1 MRDYFK
7 KLFRD
12 NTINHINGK
21 YDQFFN
27 YYILN
32 IQYNDTEYVTWTYSD
47 KDNGWTMRQS
57 FNPEDMLRCNNR
69 FFSFKNGEIY
79 EHNQSGDND
88 NYNTFYGVNSPSIF
102 AFFFNQEPSTRKN
115 FKAVSIEGNSAWDL
129 ILQTDLNNGYIDK
142 ESFEKKENV
151 YYAYIRT
158 SNDTIDTA
166 LLANQGIGSGTVSG
180 LTITFDF
187 DLDTFVSVGDQIR
200 DTDLNLVG
208 TIQSKTANSVTL
220 DTMNSFA
227 SGDFAIC
234 SKPQS
239 VANGDILGY
248 YCKVT
253 GTLDTAEYVEIF
265 SVNSEIIKSYQ

>member
-1 MRDYFK
+1 
-7 KLFRD
+7 
-12 NTINHINGK
+12 
-21 YDQFFN
+21 
-27 YYILN
+27 
-32 IQYNDTEYVTWTYSD
+32 
-47 KDNGWTMRQS
+47 MRQS

-79 EHNQSGDND
+79 EHNQSGSND

-102 AFFFNQEPSTRKN
+102 AFFFNQEPSIRKN

-166 LLANQGIGSGTVSG
+166 LLANQGMGIGTVSG

-220 DTMNSFA
+220 DTMNSFIT
-227 SGDFAIC
+227 GDFAIC

-253 GTLDTAEYVEIF
+253 GTLDTTEYIEIF
-265 SVNSEIIKSYQ
+265 SVNSEVIKSFM